1 MEGAGLKQK
10 DAQAA
15 PGQKVR
21 FTGTQSH
28 AGFALVV
35 FQSGAI
41 KGTNGVYQVP
51 IGAVESRE
59 V

>member
-21 FTGTQSH
+21 FTEAKAMLDLPWWSFNLAPSKELT
-28 AGFALVV
+28 
-35 FQSGAI
+35 
-41 KGTNGVYQVP
+41 VYTRYLL
-51 IGAVESRE
+51 EL
-59 V
+59 